1 MAQMYKV
8 FIDNKAVIFKINPN
22 FKHNYLSKKEIWKN
36 INWLLGSN
44 MDGIIVEIKNDKS
57 FWKLFKDYKYI
68 EAAGGLVEKD
78 DKFLF
83 IKRNGKWDIAKGKVE
98 KNESIKKAAVREI
111 EEECGLI
118 KPKIKQHLINTWH
131 TYEQNGTLYLKR
143 TYWFWLKE
151 GKKQSK
157 LIPQGEE
164 GITKVKY
171 LPLSKFKKIKKN
183 TYQSIIDVID
193 ALMKVK

>member
-1 MAQMYKV
+1 MYKV

-44 MDGIIVEIKNDKS
+44 MDGIIVEIKNDNK
-57 FWKLFKDYKYI
+57 FWKVFKDYKYI

-78 DKFLF
+78 DNFLF
-83 IKRNGKWDIAKGKVE
+83 IKRNGKWDIPKGKIE
-98 KNESIKKAAVREI
+98 KNESVKKATVREI

-131 TYEQNGTLYLKR
+131 TYEMNGKLYLKK
-143 TYWFWLKE
+143 TYWYWLNE

-157 LIPQGEE
+157 LTPQGEE

-171 LPLSKFKKIKKN
+171 LPISKFKKVKKN

-193 ALMKVK
+193 ALMKVR

>member
-1 MAQMYKV
+1 MTQMYKV

-44 MDGIIVEIKNDKS
+44 MDGIIVEIKNDNK
-57 FWKLFKDYKYI
+57 FWKVFKDYKYI

-78 DKFLF
+78 DNFLF
-83 IKRNGKWDIAKGKVE
+83 IKRNGKWDIPKGKIE
-98 KNESIKKAAVREI
+98 KNESVKKATVREI

-131 TYEQNGTLYLKR
+131 TYEMNGKLYLKK
-143 TYWFWLKE
+143 TYWYWLNE

-157 LIPQGEE
+157 LTPQGEE

-171 LPLSKFKKIKKN
+171 LPISKFKKVKKN

-193 ALMKVK
+193 ALMKVR

>member
-1 MAQMYKV
+1 MYKV

-22 FKHNYLSKKEIWKN
+22 FKHDYLSKKEIWNN
-36 INWLLGSN
+36 INWLLGSS
-44 MDGIIVEIKNDKS
+44 MDGIIVEIKNDKK
-57 FWKLFKDYKYI
+57 FWKVFKDFIYI
-68 EAAGGLVEKD
+68 EAAGGLVQKN

-83 IKRNGKWDIAKGKVE
+83 IKRNGKWDIPKGKLE
-98 KNESIKKAAVREI
+98 KNEGIKKAAIREI

-131 TYEQNGTLYLKR
+131 TYEMNGKLYLKR

-171 LPLSKFKKIKKN
+171 LPISKFKKVKKN

>member
-1 MAQMYKV
+1 MYKV
-8 FIDNKAVIFKINPN
+8 FINNKAVIFKINPN
-22 FKHNYLSKKEIWKN
+22 FKQDYLSKKEIWRN

-44 MDGIIVEIKNDKS
+44 MDGIIIEIKNDKK
-57 FWKLFKDYKYI
+57 FWKIFKDYKYI

-83 IKRNGKWDIAKGKVE
+83 IKRNGKWDIPKGKIE
-98 KNESIKKAAVREI
+98 KKESVKKATVREI

-118 KPKIKQHLINTWH
+118 KPIIKQHLINTWH
-131 TYEQNGTLYLKR
+131 TYEMNGTLYLKK
-143 TYWFWLKE
+143 TYWYWLNE

-157 LIPQGEE
+157 LKPQGEE
-164 GITKVKY
+164 GITKVIY
-171 LPLSKFKKIKKN
+171 LPISKFKKIQKN

-193 ALMKVK
+193 ALIQIR

>member
-1 MAQMYKV
+1 MYKV

-44 MDGIIVEIKNDKS
+44 LDGIIVEIKNEKV
-57 FWKLFKDYKYI
+57 FWKIFKDHKYI
-68 EAAGGLVEKD
+68 EAAGGLVQKD

-83 IKRNGKWDIAKGKVE
+83 IKRNGKWDIAKGKIE

-131 TYEQNGTLYLKR
+131 TYEQNGKLYLKR

-171 LPLSKFKKIKKN
+171 LPISKFKKVKRN
-183 TYQSIIDVID
+183 TYQSILDVID
-193 ALMKVK
+193 ALMTVK

>member
-1 MAQMYKV
+1 MYKV

-44 MDGIIVEIKNDKS
+44 MDGIIVEIKNDNK
-57 FWKLFKDYKYI
+57 FWKVFKDYKYI

-83 IKRNGKWDIAKGKVE
+83 IKRNGKWDIPKGKIE
-98 KNESIKKAAVREI
+98 KNESVKKATVREI

-131 TYEQNGTLYLKR
+131 TYEMNGKLYLKK
-143 TYWFWLKE
+143 TYWYWLNE

-157 LIPQGEE
+157 LTPQGEE

-171 LPLSKFKKIKKN
+171 LPISKFKKVKKN

-193 ALMKVK
+193 ALMKVR

>member
-1 MAQMYKV
+1 MYKV

-68 EAAGGLVEKD
+68 EAAGGLVEKN

-83 IKRNGKWDIAKGKVE
+83 IKRNDKWDIAKGKIE
-98 KNESIKKAAVREI
+98 KDESIKKAAVREI

-171 LPLSKFKKIKKN
+171 FPLSKFKKIKKN

-193 ALMKVK
+193 TLMKVR

>member
-1 MAQMYKV
+1 MYKV

-22 FKHNYLSKKEIWKN
+22 FKHNYLSKKEFWKN

-68 EAAGGLVEKD
+68 EAAGGLVEKN

-83 IKRNGKWDIAKGKVE
+83 IKRNDKWDIAKGKIE
-98 KNESIKKAAVREI
+98 KDESIKKAAVREI

-193 ALMKVK
+193 TLMKVR